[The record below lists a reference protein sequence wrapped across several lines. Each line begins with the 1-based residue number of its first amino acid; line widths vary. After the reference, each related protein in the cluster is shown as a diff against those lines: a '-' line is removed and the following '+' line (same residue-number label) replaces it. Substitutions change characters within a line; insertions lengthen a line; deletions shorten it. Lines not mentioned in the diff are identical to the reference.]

1 MRDKENV
8 HVKVQEMADCYAE
21 ADPLKEM
28 SEIQGEQDIEEAAV
42 KWLGLAALHGINEYA
57 KKISIRRGK
66 DGEVKVLA
74 QYREVELPSPGKEIG
89 QKILEYV
96 REMTHIEG
104 EGKIPLILGIRND
117 SIELEVK
124 LKKKDSGEYASFK
137 FPE

>member
-21 ADPLKEM
+21 TDPLKEM
-28 SEIQGEQDIEEAAV
+28 SGIQGEQDLEEAAV
-42 KWLGLAALHGINEYA
+42 KWLGLATLHGINDYA
-57 KKISIRRGK
+57 KKISIRRSE
-66 DGEVKVLA
+66 DGEVTVLA
-74 QYREVELPSPGKEIG
+74 QYRDVELPSPGKEIG

-117 SIELEVK
+117 SIEIEVK

-137 FPE
+137 FPF

>member
-21 ADPLKEM
+21 TDPLKEM
-28 SEIQGEQDIEEAAV
+28 SGIQSEQDLEEAAV
-42 KWLGLAALHGINEYA
+42 KWLGLATLHGINDYA
-57 KKISIRRGK
+57 KKISIRRSE
-66 DGEVKVLA
+66 DGEVTVLA
-74 QYREVELPSPGKEIG
+74 QYRDVELPSPGKEIG

-117 SIELEVK
+117 SIEIEVK

-137 FPE
+137 FPF